1 MAYDI
6 SKTDLNVPS
15 DIHNKI
21 NSLDLECIRQ
31 SDVQHFE
38 KNRLFTIVNGKLQI
52 NEEYS
57 KSKRKG
63 YVTLDE
69 FNQFIDSF
77 DI

>member
-1 MAYDI
+1 MALLKEDG
-6 SKTDLNVPS
+6 
-15 DIHNKI
+15 
-21 NSLDLECIRQ
+21 SLDVERIIRQ
-31 SDVQHFE
+31 SDLQHFE
-38 KNRLFTIVNGKLQI
+38 KNRLFTIENGKLQI

-69 FNQFIDSF
+69 FNQFIDSI

>member
-1 MAYDI
+1 MALLKEDG
-6 SKTDLNVPS
+6 
-15 DIHNKI
+15 
-21 NSLDLECIRQ
+21 SLDVERIIRQ

>member
-1 MAYDI
+1 MALLKEDG
-6 SKTDLNVPS
+6 
-15 DIHNKI
+15 
-21 NSLDLECIRQ
+21 SLDVERIIRQ

-77 DI
+77 FFSL